1 MRMQNMQL
9 FIHSYYP
16 VWAMS
21 KEVGD
26 YSIHNPKSNARTA
39 FGLRAHPSLNLQIYH
54 LHLVEYSVPAR
65 LKSLL
70 TY

>member
-26 YSIHNPKSNARTA
+26 YSIHNSNQMHEQLLAYEHIR
-39 FGLRAHPSLNLQIYH
+39 
-54 LHLVEYSVPAR
+54 R
-65 LKSLL
+65 LICKYI
-70 TY
+70 TFI